1 MIHRVKCPKCN
12 SDLEYDDKSVWEGNR
27 EHEDYE
33 CPICGTVVGSAFTD
47 AIPTVRVIKRGDDK

>member
-1 MIHRVKCPKCN
+1 MIHRVICDGCG
-12 SDLEYDDKSVWEGNR
+12 SELEYDDKSVWEGNR

-47 AIPTVRVIKRGDDK
+47 AIPTVRVIKRGDS